1 MRILILFII
10 IYLIGIILFFGCSRF
25 NLYQIKNSKPG
36 PNVLLIGGTHGDEPA
51 SLSSLLIF
59 KNLLKNNKIKLNY
72 GKLSIIYN
80 VNNCGY
86 YFNNR
91 HYSVIGKKIDLNRK
105 YDTGFPINKNIE
117 KIVKNNDLIID
128 FHEGWGYLSGN
139 KGSIG
144 SSITINNYSIK
155 VIKNLIKKLNRNISN
170 RNKKWKLN
178 TDYKLIKNSLR
189 DFCKNKHYIL
199 VETSGKNNIQPLH
212 VRVNQN
218 LQIISHI
225 LNKQISI

>member
-25 NLYQIKNSKPG
+25 NIYEIKNSKPG

-212 VRVNQN
+212 IRVNQN
-218 LQIISHI
+218 LQIINHI
-225 LNKQISI
+225 LDKQISI